1 MKRLLTALLFVLGL
15 TVLFTVTVA
24 AEDSTAT
31 FYNGDNVYVT
41 VTATSDGTVTLP
53 GCTAAKGFVGW
64 AYETADDHRLLP
76 SGTTLSITG
85 DTTFRAVC
93 ADLRTLTGAAVS
105 VGSPTT
111 LRFDGALSVKDYQ
124 RLTEL
129 VGADNVSVGLLIAPT
144 TSVYAAA
151 SDSTKF
157 QKDCGAAGL
166 LDRNASIA
174 YTTAACAVFSGR
186 TDPIPDD
193 MLLESYSARAY
204 LTVTTTEGEI
214 TIYADYVPEKHDRMA
229 HFVTAMAFE
238 DRTEKPK
245 DDHVYTTPAVTDHYA
260 LYPTGALN
268 ELEKRL
274 DKVISVSSA
283 WGATPFV
290 ANEYA
295 KSIFN
300 YPVSTF
306 TDYVF
311 YTSPYCVDRVIHNGP
326 NYYTSTEP
334 DPTQTGYE
342 TYIIV
347 AKEGADIHNVK
358 LYYLGEAHRLPLAA
372 EWKEDGIYLSVRNY
386 AN

>member
-53 GCTAAKGFVGW
+53 GCTVAKGFVGW
-64 AYETADDHRLLP
+64 AYETADGHRLLP
-76 SGTTLSITG
+76 AGTTLSITG
-85 DTTFRAVC
+85 DTAFRAVC

-129 VGADNVSVGLLIAPT
+129 VGADNVSVGLLISPT

-166 LDRNASIA
+166 LDRSASIA

-274 DKVISVSSA
+274 DKVISVSGG
-283 WGATPFV
+283 WDTDPIV

-295 KSIFN
+295 QSMFGN
-300 YPVSTF
+300 F
-306 TDYVF
+306 TEFLF
-311 YTSPYCVDRVIHNGP
+311 YTSPYRVDRVLTDQPAGF
-326 NYYTSTEP
+326 
-334 DPTQTGYE
+334 D
-342 TYIIV
+342 TYVIV
-347 AKEGADIHNVK
+347 AKEGADFNHIKVYFVGHSYRPPK
-358 LYYLGEAHRLPLAA
+358 AE
-372 EWKEDGIYLSVRNY
+372 EWKADGLYISVRNITLLP
-386 AN
+386 